1 MASIEVDGSRLV
13 ARAEEEGV
21 QGVVLDGV
29 LKFDPKPDGVAV
41 VLELTSVGPDSDWTP
56 AVKDLIA
63 RTVLQ
68 GPLVIRHG
76 KTETE
81 AGQHNALRVNVLKRL
96 PRLRSIHERSLGG
109 PRRVES

>member
-1 MASIEVDGSRLV
+1 MASVEVDGSRLV

-21 QGVVLDGV
+21 HGVVLEGS
-29 LKFDPKPDGVAV
+29 LKFDPRPDGVAV

-56 AVKDLIA
+56 AVKDLIS
-63 RTVLQ
+63 RTLLP

-76 KTETE
+76 QTETE
-81 AGQHNALRVNVLKRL
+81 TWQHNARRVNTLKRL

-109 PRRVES
+109 PRLVQS